1 MLSGGKIAID
11 VGASTPLVLG
21 ASSIYMGTAA
31 PRLSGGAM
39 VRRFASGERSRAA
52 FDLTDE
58 CRCLHMAGSDSR
70 RAHLGA
76 RAHIGL
82 CTLVLRSMHRMP
94 TGKLHIVPLG
104 GLGEFG
110 MNCMAVRWGD
120 DIIVIDGGLMFP
132 EAELLG
138 VDIVVPDIS
147 YLTENRQR
155 VKGIILT
162 HGHEDHI
169 GALPWILSELNVPVW
184 GTEFTLAY
192 VEDKLEEHGLLDDAD
207 LREIRAGESF
217 KIGPF
222 TIKPIQ
228 VTHSLVDC
236 VALAVHTPLGV
247 IIHTGDFKVDPT
259 PTDNRLF
266 DLHAF
271 AEYGKAGVL
280 ALFQD
285 STNVERKG
293 YTPSERAVRRKF
305 DEVFAHTK
313 RRLFISCFSSSI
325 HRIKLAVEMAWQH
338 GRKVAFAGRSMNNSA
353 EIAEDLGYI
362 EIPEGLLIH
371 PGEMKNFPPE
381 KVCVLISG
389 TQGEPMSALSR
400 AAVDN
405 HKHAKIE
412 KGDTVMLSSRIIPGN
427 EKAIYRMID
436 HLFRREAHVIY
447 DDGSSPP
454 VHVSGHASQ
463 EELKLIINLV
473 KPKYFIPIHGEYR
486 QLKLHAEM
494 AAAMKGSVGNVIL
507 IESGDVLEIDELGAR
522 KAGRVNVGRV
532 CIDSGSRTDVVED
545 LIVKDR
551 RHLSEDGIVLP
562 IIAINKLTG
571 KVETTPEIVTRGFSP
586 GEDGFVDGARQV
598 VMQTLDSSSAEE
610 KADYGVIKEKIRA
623 DLKRYV
629 SKQTQKRPL
638 IMPVILEI

>member
-1 MLSGGKIAID
+1 
-11 VGASTPLVLG
+11 
-21 ASSIYMGTAA
+21 
-31 PRLSGGAM
+31 
-39 VRRFASGERSRAA
+39 
-52 FDLTDE
+52 
-58 CRCLHMAGSDSR
+58 
-70 RAHLGA
+70 
-76 RAHIGL
+76 
-82 CTLVLRSMHRMP
+82 MP
-94 TGKLHIVPLG
+94 TGKLHVVPLG

-120 DIIVIDGGLMFP
+120 DIVVIDAGLMFP

-138 VDIVVPDIS
+138 VDIVVPEIS
-147 YLTENRQR
+147 YLTENRQLVR
-155 VKGIILT
+155 GIVLT

-169 GALPWILSELNVPVW
+169 GALPWILSELNAPVW

-192 VEDKLEEHGLLDDAD
+192 VEDKLDEHGLLDSAD
-207 LREIRAGESF
+207 LREIRPGQSF
-217 KIGPF
+217 KAGSL
-222 TIKPIQ
+222 TIHPIQ
-228 VTHSLVDC
+228 GTHNLVDC
-236 VALAVHTPLGV
+236 VSLAIHTPLGV
-247 IIHTGDFKVDPT
+247 VIHTGDFKVDPT

-271 AEYGKAGVL
+271 AEYGKEGVL

-305 DEVFAHTK
+305 DEVFARTE

-325 HRIKLAVEMAWQH
+325 HRIKLAVELVWEH
-338 GRKVAFAGRSMNNSA
+338 GRKVAFIGRSMTSSA

-371 PGEMKNFPPE
+371 PGEMKNFAPE

-412 KGDTVMLSSRIIPGN
+412 KGDTVVLSSRIIPGN
-427 EKAIYRMID
+427 EKTIYRMID

-447 DDGSSPP
+447 EDGTSPP
-454 VHVSGHASQ
+454 IHVSGHGSQ

-473 KPKYFIPIHGEYR
+473 KPRYFIPIHGEYR

-494 AAAMKGSVGNVIL
+494 AAAMRSSVGKVML
-507 IESGDVLEIDELGAR
+507 IESGDVLEFDELGAR

-532 CIDSGSRTDVVED
+532 CIDSGNRTDVVED
-545 LIVKDR
+545 LIIKDR

-562 IIAINKLTG
+562 IIAINKLSG
-571 KVETTPEIVTRGFSP
+571 RVETTPEIVTRGFNP
-586 GEDGFVDGARQV
+586 GEDGLMEGARRIV
-598 VMQTLDSSSAEE
+598 EDTLAHSSLEE

-623 DLKRYV
+623 DLKRYIN
-629 SKQTQKRPL
+629 KQSQKRPL
-638 IMPVILEI
+638 IMT

>member
-1 MLSGGKIAID
+1 
-11 VGASTPLVLG
+11 
-21 ASSIYMGTAA
+21 
-31 PRLSGGAM
+31 
-39 VRRFASGERSRAA
+39 
-52 FDLTDE
+52 
-58 CRCLHMAGSDSR
+58 
-70 RAHLGA
+70 
-76 RAHIGL
+76 
-82 CTLVLRSMHRMP
+82 MP

-120 DIIVIDGGLMFP
+120 DILVIDGGLMFP

-147 YLTENRQR
+147 YLMENRDKVR
-155 VKGIILT
+155 GIVLT

-192 VEDKLEEHGLLDDAD
+192 VEDKLDEHELLDDAD
-207 LREIRAGESF
+207 LREIKPNERF
-217 KIGPF
+217 KVGPF
-222 TIKPIQ
+222 TVHPIQ

-236 VALAVHTPLGV
+236 VALAIHTPLGV

-259 PTDNRLF
+259 PTDNKLF
-266 DLHAF
+266 DLHSF
-271 AEYGKAGVL
+271 AEYGKEGVL
-280 ALFQD
+280 LLLQD
-285 STNVERKG
+285 STNVERRG
-293 YTPSERAVRRKF
+293 YTPSERAVRQKF
-305 DEVFAHTK
+305 EEIFAGAK
-313 RRLFISCFSSSI
+313 QRLFVSCFSSSI
-325 HRIKLAVEMAWQH
+325 HRIKLTVEMAWEH
-338 GRKVAFAGRSMNNSA
+338 GRKVAFVGRSMNSSA

-371 PGEMKNFPPE
+371 PGEIKNFPDN
-381 KVCVLISG
+381 KVCILISG

-427 EKAIYRMID
+427 EKAIYRVID
-436 HLFRREAHVIY
+436 HLFRRQANVIY
-447 DDGSSPP
+447 DDGSVPP
-454 VHVSGHASQ
+454 IHVSGHASQ

-473 KPKYFIPIHGEYR
+473 KPKYFVPVHGEYR
-486 QLKLHAEM
+486 QLKLHAELAKSM
-494 AAAMKGSVGNVIL
+494 HGAVGNVML

-522 KAGRVNVGRV
+522 KAGKVNVGRV
-532 CIDSGSRTDVVED
+532 CIDSGSRVDVVED

-562 IIAINKLTG
+562 IIAIHKLTG
-571 KVETTPEIVTRGFSP
+571 DIGPPPEIVTRGFNP
-586 GEDGFVDGARQV
+586 GEDGLMDGARQI
-598 VMQTLDSSSAEE
+598 VMQTLEQSSDEE
-610 KADYGVIKEKIRA
+610 RADYGVIKEKIRA
-623 DLKRYV
+623 DLKRYI

>member
-1 MLSGGKIAID
+1 
-11 VGASTPLVLG
+11 
-21 ASSIYMGTAA
+21 
-31 PRLSGGAM
+31 
-39 VRRFASGERSRAA
+39 
-52 FDLTDE
+52 
-58 CRCLHMAGSDSR
+58 
-70 RAHLGA
+70 
-76 RAHIGL
+76 
-82 CTLVLRSMHRMP
+82 MP
-94 TGKLHIVPLG
+94 TGKLQVVPLG

-110 MNCMAVRWGD
+110 MNCMAVRWGE
-120 DIIVIDGGLMFP
+120 DIIVIDAGLMFP
-132 EAELLG
+132 ESELLG

-147 YLTENRQR
+147 YLTENRHR
-155 VKGIILT
+155 IRAIILT

-192 VEDKLEEHGLLDDAD
+192 VEDKLEEHELLNNAD
-207 LREIRAGESF
+207 LREIRAGERF
-217 KIGPF
+217 WVGAF
-222 TIKPIQ
+222 TIHPIQ

-236 VALAVHTPLGV
+236 VALAIHTPLGV
-247 IIHTGDFKVDPT
+247 IVHTGDFKVDPT
-259 PTDNRLF
+259 PTDNKLF

-271 AEYGKAGVL
+271 AEYGKEGVL

-305 DEVFAHTK
+305 DEVFARTQ

-325 HRIKLAVEMAWQH
+325 HRIKLAVELAHEH
-338 GRKVAFAGRSMNNSA
+338 GRKVAFIGRSMTSSA
-353 EIAEDLGYI
+353 EIAGDLGYMD
-362 EIPEGLLIH
+362 IPDGLLIH
-371 PGEMKNFPPE
+371 PGEMKNFAPE
-381 KVCVLISG
+381 KVCVMISG

-412 KGDTVMLSSRIIPGN
+412 KGDTVVLSSRIIPGN
-427 EKAIYRMID
+427 EKTIYRMVD

-447 DDGSSPP
+447 EDGSSPP

-463 EELKLIINLV
+463 EELKLVINLV
-473 KPKYFIPIHGEYR
+473 KPRYFIPVHGEYR

-494 AAAMKGSVGNVIL
+494 AGAMHGAVGNVIL
-507 IESGDVLEIDELGAR
+507 IESGDVLEFDELGAR

-545 LIVKDR
+545 LIIKDR

-562 IIAINKLTG
+562 IIAINKLSG
-571 KVETTPEIVTRGFSP
+571 RVETSPEIVSRGFSP
-586 GEDGFVDGARQV
+586 GEDGFMDGAREI
-598 VMQTLDSSSAEE
+598 VMQTLDVSSQEE

-623 DLKRYV
+623 DLKRYI

>member
-1 MLSGGKIAID
+1 
-11 VGASTPLVLG
+11 
-21 ASSIYMGTAA
+21 
-31 PRLSGGAM
+31 
-39 VRRFASGERSRAA
+39 
-52 FDLTDE
+52 
-58 CRCLHMAGSDSR
+58 
-70 RAHLGA
+70 
-76 RAHIGL
+76 
-82 CTLVLRSMHRMP
+82 MP
-94 TGKLHIVPLG
+94 TGKLQVVPLG

-110 MNCMAVRWGD
+110 MNCMAMRWGD
-120 DIIVIDGGLMFP
+120 DIIVIDAGLMFP

-147 YLTENRQR
+147 YLIENRQR
-155 VKGIILT
+155 VRAIILT

-192 VEDKLEEHGLLDDAD
+192 VEDKLEEHGLLENAD
-207 LREIRAGESF
+207 LREIRTGERF
-217 KIGPF
+217 KAGPF
-222 TIKPIQ
+222 TIHPIH

-236 VALAVHTPLGV
+236 VSSAIHTPLGV
-247 IIHTGDFKVDPT
+247 LIHTGDFKVDPT
-259 PTDNRLF
+259 PTDNKMF
-266 DLHAF
+266 DLHSF
-271 AEYGKAGVL
+271 AEYGKEGVL

-325 HRIKLAVEMAWQH
+325 HRIKLAVELAWEH
-338 GRKVAFAGRSMNNSA
+338 GRKVAFVGRSMTNSS

-362 EIPEGLLIH
+362 DIPEGLLIH
-371 PGEMKNFPPE
+371 PGEMKNYPPE
-381 KVCVLISG
+381 KVCVMISG

-412 KGDTVMLSSRIIPGN
+412 KGDTVVLSSRIIPGN

-436 HLFRREAHVIY
+436 HLFRRQAHVIY
-447 DDGSSPP
+447 EDGSSPP
-454 VHVSGHASQ
+454 IHVSGHGSQ

-494 AAAMKGSVGNVIL
+494 AGAMHSSVGSVML
-507 IESGDVLEIDELGAR
+507 IESGDILEFDELGAR

-545 LIVKDR
+545 LIIKDR

-562 IIAINKLTG
+562 IIAINKLSG
-571 KVETTPEIVTRGFSP
+571 RVESPPEIVTRGFAP
-586 GEDGFVDGARQV
+586 GEDGFIDGARQL
-598 VMQTLDSSSAEE
+598 VMQTLESSSAEE

-623 DLKRYV
+623 DLKRYI

>member
-1 MLSGGKIAID
+1 
-11 VGASTPLVLG
+11 
-21 ASSIYMGTAA
+21 
-31 PRLSGGAM
+31 
-39 VRRFASGERSRAA
+39 
-52 FDLTDE
+52 
-58 CRCLHMAGSDSR
+58 
-70 RAHLGA
+70 
-76 RAHIGL
+76 
-82 CTLVLRSMHRMP
+82 MP

-120 DIIVIDGGLMFP
+120 DIIVIDAGLMFP

-155 VKGIILT
+155 VRAIILT

-184 GTEFTLAY
+184 GTEFTLALL
-192 VEDKLEEHGLLDDAD
+192 EDKLEEHGLLEDAD
-207 LREIRAGESF
+207 LREMRSGERF
-217 KIGPF
+217 KVGPF
-222 TIKPIQ
+222 TIHPIH

-236 VALAVHTPLGV
+236 VALAIHTPLGV
-247 IIHTGDFKVDPT
+247 LIHTGDFKVDPT
-259 PTDNRLF
+259 PTDNKMF

-271 AEYGKAGVL
+271 AEYGKQGVL

-325 HRIKLAVEMAWQH
+325 HRIKLAVELAWQH
-338 GRKVAFAGRSMNNSA
+338 GRKVAFVGRSMTNTS

-371 PGEMKNFPPE
+371 PGDMKNYPPE
-381 KVCVLISG
+381 KVCVMISG

-412 KGDTVMLSSRIIPGN
+412 KGDTVVLSSRIIPGN
-427 EKAIYRMID
+427 EKAIYRMVD
-436 HLFRREAHVIY
+436 HLFRRQAHVIY
-447 DDGSSPP
+447 EDGSSPP
-454 VHVSGHASQ
+454 IHVSGHGSQ

-473 KPKYFIPIHGEYR
+473 KPKYFIPVHGEYR

-494 AAAMKGSVGNVIL
+494 AGAMHSSVGSVML
-507 IESGDVLEIDELGAR
+507 IESGDILELDELGAR

-545 LIVKDR
+545 LIIKDR

-562 IIAINKLTG
+562 IIAINKLSG
-571 KVETTPEIVTRGFSP
+571 RVESSPEIVTRGFAP
-586 GEDGFVDGARQV
+586 GEDGFVDGARQL
-598 VMQTLDSSSAEE
+598 VMQTLEGSSNEE

-623 DLKRYV
+623 DLKRYI

>member
-1 MLSGGKIAID
+1 
-11 VGASTPLVLG
+11 
-21 ASSIYMGTAA
+21 
-31 PRLSGGAM
+31 
-39 VRRFASGERSRAA
+39 
-52 FDLTDE
+52 
-58 CRCLHMAGSDSR
+58 
-70 RAHLGA
+70 
-76 RAHIGL
+76 
-82 CTLVLRSMHRMP
+82 MP
-94 TGKLHIVPLG
+94 TGKLQVVPLG

-110 MNCMAVRWGD
+110 MNCMAVRWGE
-120 DIIVIDGGLMFP
+120 DIIVIDAGLMFP
-132 EAELLG
+132 ESELLG

-147 YLTENRQR
+147 YLTDNRHR
-155 VKGIILT
+155 IRAIILT

-192 VEDKLEEHGLLDDAD
+192 VEDKLEEHELLNNAD
-207 LREIRAGESF
+207 LREIRAGERF
-217 KIGPF
+217 RVGAF
-222 TIKPIQ
+222 TIHPIQ

-236 VALAVHTPLGV
+236 VALAIHTPLGV
-247 IIHTGDFKVDPT
+247 IVHTGDFKVDPT
-259 PTDNRLF
+259 PTDNKLF

-271 AEYGKAGVL
+271 AEYGKEGVL

-305 DEVFAHTK
+305 DEVFARTQ

-325 HRIKLAVEMAWQH
+325 HRIKLAVELAHEH
-338 GRKVAFAGRSMNNSA
+338 GRKVAFIGRSMTSSA
-353 EIAEDLGYI
+353 EIAADLGYMD
-362 EIPEGLLIH
+362 IPDGLLIH
-371 PGEMKNFPPE
+371 PGEMKNFAPE
-381 KVCVLISG
+381 KVCVMISG

-412 KGDTVMLSSRIIPGN
+412 KGDTVVLSSRIIPGN
-427 EKAIYRMID
+427 EKTIYRMVD

-447 DDGSSPP
+447 EDGSSPP

-463 EELKLIINLV
+463 EELKLVINLV
-473 KPKYFIPIHGEYR
+473 KPRYFIPVHGEYR

-494 AAAMKGSVGNVIL
+494 AGAMHGAVGNVIL
-507 IESGDVLEIDELGAR
+507 IESGDVLEFDELGAR

-545 LIVKDR
+545 LIIKDR

-562 IIAINKLTG
+562 IIAINKLSG
-571 KVETTPEIVTRGFSP
+571 RVETSPEIVSRGFSP
-586 GEDGFVDGARQV
+586 GEDGFMDGAREI
-598 VMQTLDSSSAEE
+598 VMQTLDVSSQEE

-623 DLKRYV
+623 DLKRYI

>member
-1 MLSGGKIAID
+1 M
-11 VGASTPLVLG
+11 
-21 ASSIYMGTAA
+21 
-31 PRLSGGAM
+31 RN
-39 VRRFASGERSRAA
+39 
-52 FDLTDE
+52 
-58 CRCLHMAGSDSR
+58 
-70 RAHLGA
+70 
-76 RAHIGL
+76 
-82 CTLVLRSMHRMP
+82 
-94 TGKLHIVPLG
+94 GKLHLVPLG

-110 MNCMAVRWGD
+110 MNCMAVRYGD
-120 DIIVIDGGLMFP
+120 DIIVIDAGMMFP

-147 YLTENRQR
+147 YLTENRQYVR
-155 VKGIILT
+155 GIVLT

-169 GALPWILSELNVPVW
+169 GALPWILSDLNVPVW

-192 VEDKLEEHGLLDDAD
+192 VEDKLDEHGLLENAD
-207 LREIRAGESF
+207 LREIRPGDRF

-222 TIKPIQ
+222 TIHPIQ

-236 VALAVHTPLGV
+236 VSLAIHTPLGV
-247 IIHTGDFKVDPT
+247 VLHTGDFKVDPT

-271 AEYGKAGVL
+271 AEYGKEGVL
-280 ALFQD
+280 ALLQD
-285 STNVERKG
+285 STNVERRG

-305 DEVFAHTK
+305 DEVFARTK

-325 HRIKLAVEMAWQH
+325 HRIKLAVELASEH
-338 GRKVAFAGRSMNNSA
+338 GRKVAFVGRSMISSS
-353 EIAEDLGYI
+353 EIAEDLGYL
-362 EIPEGLLIH
+362 EIPDGLLIH
-371 PGEMKNFPPE
+371 PGEVKNYPPE
-381 KVCVLISG
+381 KVCVMISG

-412 KGDTVMLSSRIIPGN
+412 KNDTVVLSSRIIPGN

-447 DDGSSPP
+447 DDNSTPP

-486 QLKLHAEM
+486 QLKLHAEL
-494 AAAMKGSVGNVIL
+494 AASMHGSVGSVML
-507 IESGDVLEIDELGAR
+507 IESGDVLELDELGAR
-522 KAGRVNVGRV
+522 KAGRVNVGRI

-545 LIVKDR
+545 LVIKDR
-551 RHLSEDGIVLP
+551 RHLSEDGFVLP

-571 KVETTPEIVTRGFSP
+571 KVEVSPEIVTRGFSG
-586 GEDGFVDGARQV
+586 GENGFMDEVRQV
-598 VMQTLDSSSAEE
+598 VVQTLGQSSEE
-610 KADYGVIKEKIRA
+610 ERADYGVIKEKIRA
-623 DLKRYV
+623 DLKRYI

>member
-1 MLSGGKIAID
+1 M
-11 VGASTPLVLG
+11 
-21 ASSIYMGTAA
+21 
-31 PRLSGGAM
+31 
-39 VRRFASGERSRAA
+39 
-52 FDLTDE
+52 
-58 CRCLHMAGSDSR
+58 
-70 RAHLGA
+70 
-76 RAHIGL
+76 
-82 CTLVLRSMHRMP
+82 
-94 TGKLHIVPLG
+94 PLG

-110 MNCMAVRWGD
+110 MNCMAVRWND
-120 DIIVIDGGLMFP
+120 DIVVIDAGLMFP

-147 YLTENRQR
+147 YLIENRQQVR
-155 VKGIILT
+155 GVILT

-169 GALPWILSELNVPVW
+169 GALPWILSELKVPVW

-207 LREIRAGESF
+207 LREIRPGDGF
-217 KIGPF
+217 KVGPF
-222 TIKPIQ
+222 SIHPIQ

-236 VALAVHTPLGV
+236 VALAIHTPLGI

-271 AEYGKAGVL
+271 AEYGKTGVL

-305 DEVFAHTK
+305 DEVFAHTR

-325 HRIKLAVEMAWQH
+325 HRIKLAVELAWQH
-338 GRKVAFAGRSMNNSA
+338 GRKVAFVGRSMVSSA

-362 EIPEGLLIH
+362 EIPDGLLVH

-405 HKHAKIE
+405 HKHARIE
-412 KGDTVMLSSRIIPGN
+412 KGDTVVLSSRIIPGN
-427 EKAIYRMID
+427 EKAIYRMVD
-436 HLFRREAHVIY
+436 HLFRREAYVIY
-447 DDGSSPP
+447 DDGTSPP

-473 KPKYFIPIHGEYR
+473 RPKYFVPIHGEYR

-494 AAAMKGSVGNVIL
+494 AAAMHRSVGNVIL
-507 IESGDVLEIDELGAR
+507 LESGDILEFDELGAR
-522 KAGRVNVGRV
+522 KTGRVNVGRV
-532 CIDSGSRTDVVED
+532 CIDSGSGTDVVED
-545 LIVKDR
+545 LIIRDR

-571 KVETTPEIVTRGFSP
+571 RVETSPEIVTRGFSA
-586 GEDGFVDGARQV
+586 GEDGFTDGARQI
-598 VMQTLDSSSAEE
+598 VMSTLEQSSDEE

>member
-1 MLSGGKIAID
+1 
-11 VGASTPLVLG
+11 
-21 ASSIYMGTAA
+21 
-31 PRLSGGAM
+31 
-39 VRRFASGERSRAA
+39 
-52 FDLTDE
+52 
-58 CRCLHMAGSDSR
+58 
-70 RAHLGA
+70 
-76 RAHIGL
+76 
-82 CTLVLRSMHRMP
+82 MP
-94 TGKLHIVPLG
+94 AGKLHLIPLG

-120 DIIVIDGGLMFP
+120 DIIVIDAGMMFP
-132 EAELLG
+132 ESELLG

-147 YLTENRQR
+147 YLMENRER
-155 VKGIILT
+155 VRAIVLT

-169 GALPWILSELNVPVW
+169 GALPWMLSELNVPVW

-192 VEDKLEEHGLLDDAD
+192 VEDKLDEHGLLDDAD
-207 LREIRAGESF
+207 LREIRPGDRF

-222 TIKPIQ
+222 TIHPIQ

-236 VALAVHTPLGV
+236 VSLAIHTPLGV
-247 IIHTGDFKVDPT
+247 VIHTGDFKVDPT

-271 AEYGKAGVL
+271 AEYGKEGVL
-280 ALFQD
+280 ALLQD
-285 STNVERKG
+285 STNVERRG

-305 DEVFAHTK
+305 DEVFARTE

-325 HRIKLAVEMAWQH
+325 HRIKLAVELAWQH
-338 GRKVAFAGRSMNNSA
+338 GRKIAFIGRSMTSSS
-353 EIAEDLGYI
+353 EIAEDLGYL
-362 EIPEGLLIH
+362 EIPEGLLIN
-371 PGEMKNFPPE
+371 PGELKNFAPN
-381 KVCVLISG
+381 KVCVLIGG

-412 KGDTVMLSSRIIPGN
+412 KGDTVVLSSRIIPGN
-427 EKAIYRMID
+427 EKAIYRMVD

-447 DDGSSPP
+447 EDGSTPP

-486 QLKLHAEM
+486 QLKLHAEL
-494 AAAMKGSVGNVIL
+494 AASMHGSVGSVLL
-507 IESGDVLEIDELGAR
+507 IESGDIMEFDELGAR
-522 KAGRVNVGRV
+522 KVGRVNVGRI

-545 LIVKDR
+545 LVIKDR
-551 RHLSEDGIVLP
+551 RHLSEDGFVLP

-571 KVETTPEIVTRGFSP
+571 KVEVSPEIVTRGFSG
-586 GEDGFVDGARQV
+586 GENGFMEEVRQV
-598 VMQTLDSSSAEE
+598 VVQTLGQSSDEE
-610 KADYGVIKEKIRA
+610 RGDYGVIKEKIRA
-623 DLKRYV
+623 DLKRFI

>member
-1 MLSGGKIAID
+1 
-11 VGASTPLVLG
+11 
-21 ASSIYMGTAA
+21 
-31 PRLSGGAM
+31 
-39 VRRFASGERSRAA
+39 
-52 FDLTDE
+52 
-58 CRCLHMAGSDSR
+58 
-70 RAHLGA
+70 
-76 RAHIGL
+76 
-82 CTLVLRSMHRMP
+82 MP

-120 DIIVIDGGLMFP
+120 DIIVIDAGLMFP

-147 YLTENRQR
+147 YLIENRQR
-155 VKGIILT
+155 VRAIILT

-184 GTEFTLAY
+184 GTEFTLALL
-192 VEDKLEEHGLLDDAD
+192 EDKLEEHGLLEDAD
-207 LREIRAGESF
+207 LREMRSGERF
-217 KIGPF
+217 KVGPF
-222 TIKPIQ
+222 TIHPIH

-236 VALAVHTPLGV
+236 VALAIHTPLGV
-247 IIHTGDFKVDPT
+247 LIHTGDFKVDPT
-259 PTDNRLF
+259 PTDNKMF

-271 AEYGKAGVL
+271 AEYGKQGVL

-325 HRIKLAVEMAWQH
+325 HRIKLAVELAWQH
-338 GRKVAFAGRSMNNSA
+338 GRKVAFVGRSMTNTS

-371 PGEMKNFPPE
+371 PGDMKNYPPE
-381 KVCVLISG
+381 KVCVMISG

-412 KGDTVMLSSRIIPGN
+412 KGDTVVLSSRIIPGN
-427 EKAIYRMID
+427 EKAIYRMVD
-436 HLFRREAHVIY
+436 HLFRRQAHVIY
-447 DDGSSPP
+447 EDGSSPP
-454 VHVSGHASQ
+454 IHVSGHGSQ

-473 KPKYFIPIHGEYR
+473 KPKYFIPVHGEYR

-494 AAAMKGSVGNVIL
+494 AGAMHSSVGSVML
-507 IESGDVLEIDELGAR
+507 IESGDILELDELGAR

-545 LIVKDR
+545 LIIKDR

-562 IIAINKLTG
+562 IIAINKLSG
-571 KVETTPEIVTRGFSP
+571 RVESSPEIVTRGFAP
-586 GEDGFVDGARQV
+586 GEDGFVDGARQL
-598 VMQTLDSSSAEE
+598 VMQTLEGSSNEE

-623 DLKRYV
+623 DLKRYI